1 MVIEVMQLE
10 KEVRTLLSLARL
22 KDATRKTTVA
32 EQICKRDGWFNLMQ

>member
-22 KDATRKTTVA
+22 KDATRKTT
-32 EQICKRDGWFNLMQ
+32 DGRTDLQTRRLV